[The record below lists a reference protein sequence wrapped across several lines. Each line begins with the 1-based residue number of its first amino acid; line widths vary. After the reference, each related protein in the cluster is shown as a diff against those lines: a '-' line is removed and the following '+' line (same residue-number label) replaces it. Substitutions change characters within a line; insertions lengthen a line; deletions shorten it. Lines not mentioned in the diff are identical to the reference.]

1 MIMQLVPI
9 YHFKFEDDFIED
21 NVRCIPMVVRF
32 KLDAAGIKLKL
43 NEWCK
48 FDVTQRNKLAVM
60 ECSTVFE
67 KGFYR
72 NYLYKLVVDVTG
84 FEPTN
89 LLINENPSWADL
101 QNIDTSLLAK
111 AKEHDW
117 TISLAQWRSLSDLQ
131 RFALLKLYRPGHE
144 NKNFPKAMKEF
155 GLVEN

>member
-1 MIMQLVPI
+1 MQLIPI

-48 FDVTQRNKLAVM
+48 FNVTQRNKLAVLP
-60 ECSTVFE
+60 CSNEFE
-67 KGFYR
+67 VNFYR
-72 NYLYKLVVDVTG
+72 NYLYRLVVDTTG
-84 FEPTN
+84 HEPTN
-89 LLINENPSWADL
+89 LPVNKYPAWADL
-101 QNIDTSLLAK
+101 LHIDNSLLSK
-111 AKEHDW
+111 ANEYDW
-117 TISLAQWRSLSDLQ
+117 TISLAQWNLLTDLQ
-131 RFALLKLYRPGHE
+131 RFALIKLYRPGHE